1 MNTELIIIA
10 VNVFVFVLAPYL
22 PDFFYDK
29 LLNNYLAAAV
39 LFGLN
44 LYSVLYGYLAAVS
57 TFMGVT
63 SLYAEMHARKAK
75 RVKRVKGQKLEGE
88 VLKQFEAPEPLVPN
102 EVHPDPHVP
111 DGEEVSFVPKKDS
124 GDDAF
129 EPVDKTI
136 NEKEALPTI
145 SLSKD
150 AEQVYEDKNLAEKV
164 E

>member
-1 MNTELIIIA
+1 MNIELIIIA
-10 VNVFVFVLAPYL
+10 VNVFIFVVAPFL
-22 PDFFYDK
+22 PDVFYDNV
-29 LLNNYLAAAV
+29 LNTYVAAAI
-39 LFGLN
+39 LLGLN

-63 SLYAEMHARKAK
+63 SLYAELHARKAK
-75 RVKRVKGQKLEGE
+75 RVKQVKPQKLQSEA
-88 VLKQFEAPEPLVPN
+88 LKQFEAPEPVVPN
-102 EVHPDPHVP
+102 EVHPEANVP
-111 DGEEVSFVPKKDS
+111 DGEEVPFLPKKDS
-124 GDDAF
+124 GDSTF
-129 EPVDKTI
+129 EAVDKTI

>member
-1 MNTELIIIA
+1 MKPELIIIA
-10 VNVFVFVLAPYL
+10 VNVFVFVVSPFL
-22 PDFFYDK
+22 PDFFYDTV
-29 LLNNYLAAAV
+29 LNTYLAAAV

-63 SLYAEMHARKAK
+63 SLYAELHARKARK
-75 RVKRVKGQKLEGE
+75 VKQVKQQKLEGDI
-88 VLKQFEAPEPLVPN
+88 LKQFEAPEPVVPN

-111 DGEEVSFVPKKDS
+111 DGEEVAFVPKKDS

-129 EPVDKTI
+129 KPVDKTI
-136 NEKEALPTI
+136 NEKEPLETV
-145 SLSKD
+145 SLSKE
-150 AEQVYEDKNLAEKV
+150 AEQVYEDKNLAEKI

>member
-1 MNTELIIIA
+1 MNIELIIIA
-10 VNVFVFVLAPYL
+10 VNVFIFVVAPFL
-22 PDFFYDK
+22 PDMFYDNI
-29 LLNNYLAAAV
+29 LNTYLAAAI

-63 SLYAEMHARKAK
+63 SLYAELHARKAK
-75 RVKRVKGQKLEGE
+75 RVKQVKPQKLQSEA
-88 VLKQFEAPEPLVPN
+88 LKQFEAPEPVVPN
-102 EVHPDPHVP
+102 EVHPEANVP
-111 DGEEVSFVPKKDS
+111 DGEEVPFLPKKDS
-124 GDDAF
+124 GDSTF
-129 EPVDKTI
+129 EAVDKTI

>member
-1 MNTELIIIA
+1 MKPELIIIA
-10 VNVFVFVLAPYL
+10 VNILIFVVAPFLPNVFYENV
-22 PDFFYDK
+22 
-29 LLNNYLAAAV
+29 LNNYFAAAV

-44 LYSVLYGYLAAVS
+44 LYSILYGYLAAVS

-75 RVKRVKGQKLEGE
+75 KIKQVKEQTLKGE
-88 VLKQFEAPEPLVPN
+88 VLTQFEKPEPIIPN
-102 EVHPDPHVP
+102 EIHPEPHTP
-111 DGEEVSFVPKKDS
+111 EGEEVAFVPKKDS
-124 GDDAF
+124 GDDVF

-150 AEQVYEDKNLAEKV
+150 AEQLYEDKNLADKIE
-164 E
+164 